1 MLFVLYTF
9 QSISRLLFF
18 NLGCLIHSNLLTLG
32 KLLVKELPGFIEA
45 MPDHA
50 MKKGSRDASDVTY
63 ERKLFGELYN
73 LMLFRVILCP
83 NRLIDFD
90 QTWYKCSI
98 DTKDPTFESCKSGWN
113 PKIGVLEWYV
123 KNISTKFGQY
133 PSNSVY
139 TIIRQINIG

>member
-1 MLFVLYTF
+1 MLIVAQRTLACCLYCTRSSQF
-9 QSISRLLFF
+9 HDCYFSI
-18 NLGCLIHSNLLTLG
+18 CLIHSNLLTLG

-83 NRLIDFD
+83 HCLIDFD
-90 QTWYKCSI
+90 QTWYKCS
-98 DTKDPTFESCKSGWN
+98 
-113 PKIGVLEWYV
+113 
-123 KNISTKFGQY
+123 
-133 PSNSVY
+133 
-139 TIIRQINIG
+139 